1 MAKPQVLFFSNNKV
15 YSASKRD
22 SRRQHTRIKANIGLI
37 ASTTVLLSSV
47 RTEELMLRREGYKCY
62 FSHFLFFFF
71 ILDFE
76 ISRVEAF
83 VFILL
88 DVTFFLF
95 LLDKI
100 NRGLD
105 LCSRTYGNCLL
116 GNSQRLYQYCSWKCY
131 WIKYYKYTFGF
142 GLPRA
147 GSPSHNK
154 QTQYLL

>member
-37 ASTTVLLSSV
+37 ASTAVLLSSV

-62 FSHFLFFFF
+62 FPHFLFFFF

-88 DVTFFLF
+88 DVTYFLF
-95 LLDKI
+95 FSTSPTGSENHLAPLRFQTF
-100 NRGLD
+100 NR
-105 LCSRTYGNCLL
+105 
-116 GNSQRLYQYCSWKCY
+116 KV
-131 WIKYYKYTFGF
+131 F
-142 GLPRA
+142 
-147 GSPSHNK
+147 
-154 QTQYLL
+154 